1 VRITLAGRHDL
12 AQHFV
17 ISATLAA
24 WSGEPVADAIG
35 LYKELDDARRGSG
48 FSFVDLAADRAGTRF
63 GEILARNPGR
73 LAEQLASGLS
83 EHDLLPSVGD
93 LPEYL
98 DAERFRREYESPN
111 SPRFKAMTG
120 TSKPPEQPAPL
131 PPLIAMS
138 ANLFDHLPPVTSS
151 DEEFT
156 TLLGEPG

>member
-1 VRITLAGRHDL
+1 MRITLAGRHDL

-35 LYKELDDARRGSG
+35 LYKELDDARRGLRI
-48 FSFVDLAADRAGTRF
+48 SFVDLAADRAGTRF

-83 EHDLLPSVGD
+83 EHDLLPSLGN

-98 DAERFRREYESPN
+98 DAERFRR
-111 SPRFKAMTG
+111 
-120 TSKPPEQPAPL
+120 
-131 PPLIAMS
+131 
-138 ANLFDHLPPVTSS
+138 D
-151 DEEFT
+151 
-156 TLLGEPG
+156 

>member
-1 VRITLAGRHDL
+1 MQDAGCITLAGRHDL

-111 SPRFKAMTG
+111 SPRFKAMTRDIE
-120 TSKPPEQPAPL
+120 TRLSSLPL
-131 PPLIAMS
+131 YRP
-138 ANLFDHLPPVTSS
+138 
-151 DEEFT
+151 
-156 TLLGEPG
+156 